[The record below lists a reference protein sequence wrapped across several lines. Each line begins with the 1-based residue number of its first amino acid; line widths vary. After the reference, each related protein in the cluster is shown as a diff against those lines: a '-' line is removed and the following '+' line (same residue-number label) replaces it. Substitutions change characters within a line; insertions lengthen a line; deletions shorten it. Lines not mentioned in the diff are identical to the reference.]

1 MGGVM
6 SKLFLFFMIL
16 SLNIHAE
23 DKPRT
28 YTEEEF
34 KKALRAEM
42 KKELEN
48 LDSKKLVKYFK
59 GLIEKEDLMDKQK
72 AELEQKEKKLSMSIK
87 QFNERV
93 KVLTGKQN
101 KILGCLS
108 DVKKGEEGR
117 VSSMVEII
125 NNMKA
130 DKAAEVLSV
139 QDPDITIKILRGL
152 DPVKVSKLF
161 NQMDKEI
168 SARLQKQ
175 FLTMKR

>member
-1 MGGVM
+1 MGEVM
-6 SKLFLFFMIL
+6 SKLFLIFMIL
-16 SLNIHAE
+16 SLNIYAE
-23 DKPRT
+23 DKPKT

-59 GLIEKEDLMDKQK
+59 GLIDKEVLMDKQK
-72 AELEQKEKKLSMSIK
+72 ALLDQKEKKLSMSIK

-108 DVKKGEEGR
+108 DIKKGEEGR
-117 VSSMVEII
+117 VASMVEII

-130 DKAAEVLSV
+130 NKAAEVLSV
-139 QDPDITIKILRGL
+139 QDSDITIKILRGL